1 MPEDAQNVDQ
11 NVEQNVSVENDEKQ
25 TFTLEEVQKLLNAKN
40 YEKENRKQ
48 LANENK
54 LLKEE
59 IAKLKGEDSVS
70 KFKEDEYESLKQQL
84 ADLQNEKDSLLKK
97 QSENELKDALRTFKG
112 VLPEALD
119 DVLEKALKA
128 GFTKTEVGYLDSNG
142 KTLENFF
149 EGLKSSHSYYFGI
162 SSNKNVIPDSLQK
175 QIDNAKKTGN
185 TLGMLQEAFKQI
197 NLKELK

>member
-1 MPEDAQNVDQ
+1 MQEEEIQN
-11 NVEQNVSVENDEKQ
+11 NEQNVSVENEEKQ

-40 YEKENRKQ
+40 YEKDARKQ

-54 LLKEE
+54 TLKEE
-59 IAKLKGEDSVS
+59 LAKLKGNESVK
-70 KFKEDEYESLKQQL
+70 KFEEDEFNNLKQQL
-84 ADLQNEKDSLLKK
+84 AELQTEKDNLLKK
-97 QSENELKDALRTFKG
+97 QAENELKDQLRTFKG

-128 GFTKTEVGYLDSNG
+128 GFNKTELGYLDANG

-149 EGLKSSHSYYFGI
+149 EGLKKTHSYYFGI
-162 SSNKNVIPDSLQK
+162 SSNKNIIPESLQK

-185 TLGMLQEAFKQI
+185 TLGMLQEAFKGI
-197 NLKELK
+197 NLKDLK

>member
-1 MPEDAQNVDQ
+1 MSDDAQNVNQ
-11 NVEQNVSVENDEKQ
+11 NAEQNVSVENEEKQ

-40 YEKENRKQ
+40 YEKEQRKN
-48 LANENK
+48 LSAENK
-54 LLKEE
+54 TLKEE
-59 IAKLKGEDSVS
+59 IAKLKGDESIE
-70 KFKEDEYESLKQQL
+70 KFKDDELASLKQQL
-84 ADLQNEKDSLLKK
+84 MELQNEKESLL
-97 QSENELKDALRTFKG
+97 QMQAQNELKDALRTFKG
-112 VLPEALD
+112 ILPEAID

-128 GFTKTEVGYLDSNG
+128 GFKKTELGYLDTNG

-162 SSNKNVIPDSLQK
+162 SSNKNVIPDALQK

>member
-1 MPEDAQNVDQ
+1 MPDDAQNVNQ
-11 NVEQNVSVENDEKQ
+11 NAEQNVSVENEEKQ

-40 YEKENRKQ
+40 YEKEQRKN
-48 LANENK
+48 LSAENK
-54 LLKEE
+54 TLKEE
-59 IAKLKGEDSVS
+59 IAKLKGDESIE
-70 KFKEDEYESLKQQL
+70 KFKDDELASLKQQL
-84 ADLQNEKDSLLKK
+84 MDLQNEKENLL
-97 QSENELKDALRTFKG
+97 QMQAQNELKDALRTFKG
-112 VLPEALD
+112 ILPEAID

-128 GFTKTEVGYLDSNG
+128 GFKKTELGYLDTNG

-162 SSNKNVIPDSLQK
+162 SSNKNVIPDALQK

>member
-1 MPEDAQNVDQ
+1 MPDDTQNVDQ
-11 NVEQNVSVENDEKQ
+11 NAEQNVSVENDEKQ

-84 ADLQNEKDSLLKK
+84 ADLQNEKETLLKK
-97 QSENELKDALRTFKG
+97 QSENELKDVLRTFKG

-128 GFTKTEVGYLDSNG
+128 GFTKTEVGYLDTNG

-149 EGLKSSHSYYFGI
+149 EGLKKSHSYYFGI

-175 QIDNAKKTGN
+175 QIDVAKKNGN
-185 TLGMLQEAFKQI
+185 TLGMLQEAFKSI

>member
-11 NVEQNVSVENDEKQ
+11 NVEQNVSVENEEKK
-25 TFTLEEVQKLLNAKN
+25 TFTLEEVQALLNAKN
-40 YEKENRKQ
+40 HEKEARKN
-48 LANENK
+48 LSAENK
-54 LLKEE
+54 TLKEE
-59 IAKLKGEDSVS
+59 IARLKGNDSVE
-70 KFKEDEYESLKQQL
+70 KFKEDEFNQLKAQL
-84 ADLQNEKDSLLKK
+84 DALQKEKDELIQKN
-97 QSENELKDALRTFKG
+97 SENELKDALRTFKG
-112 VLPEALD
+112 ILPEAID

-128 GFTKTEVGYLDSNG
+128 GFKKTEVGYLDTNG

-149 EGLKSSHSYYFGI
+149 EGLKTSHSYYFGI
-162 SSNKNVIPDSLQK
+162 SSNKNVIPDALQK

>member
-1 MPEDAQNVDQ
+1 MEEEKQNVDN
-11 NVEQNVSVENDEKQ
+11 NVEQNVSVENEEKQ

-40 YEKENRKQ
+40 YEKEQRKN
-48 LANENK
+48 LSAENK
-54 LLKEE
+54 TLKEE
-59 IAKLKGEDSVS
+59 IAKLKGDESIE
-70 KFKEDEYESLKQQL
+70 KFKEDEFNSLKQQL
-84 ADLQNEKDSLLKK
+84 IDLQNEKENLL
-97 QSENELKDALRTFKG
+97 QMQAQNELKDALRTFKG
-112 VLPEALD
+112 VLPEAID

-128 GFTKTEVGYLDSNG
+128 GFKKTELGYLDNNG

-149 EGLKSSHSYYFGI
+149 EGLKKSHSYYFGI
-162 SSNKNVIPDSLQK
+162 SSNKNVIPDALQK

>member
-1 MPEDAQNVDQ
+1 MPDDTQNVE
-11 NVEQNVSVENDEKQ
+11 NVEQNVSVENEEKQ

-70 KFKEDEYESLKQQL
+70 KFKEDEFESLKQQL
-84 ADLQNEKDSLLKK
+84 ADLQNEKDNLLKK
-97 QSENELKDALRTFKG
+97 QSENELKDVLRTFKG
-112 VLPEALD
+112 VLPEAID

-162 SSNKNVIPDSLQK
+162 SSNKNVIPDALQK

>member
-1 MPEDAQNVDQ
+1 MPDDTQNVDQ
-11 NVEQNVSVENDEKQ
+11 NAEQNVSVENDEKQ

-84 ADLQNEKDSLLKK
+84 ADLQNEKETLLKK
-97 QSENELKDALRTFKG
+97 QSENELKDVLRTFKG

-128 GFTKTEVGYLDSNG
+128 GFTKTEVGYLDTNG

-149 EGLKSSHSYYFGI
+149 EGLKTSHSYYFGI
-162 SSNKNVIPDSLQK
+162 SSNKNVIPDALQK

-185 TLGMLQEAFKQI
+185 TLGMLQESFKNI
-197 NLKELK
+197 DIRGLK